1 MRPAALGRV
10 AEVAAQE
17 EGVQAA
23 APIVDAVNALLFGL
37 ALAAPTRLP
46 TPTPLE
52 LACLHAAE
60 AAASLDTEPHT
71 HVSARALEGF
81 PSAAAN
87 DGARSHAAPATA
99 AEQRVAA
106 SAARTRKGGTP
117 GDGPSSADVEALVRL
132 AAARAVAPMT
142 TAPGAP
148 APTTAPLAPA
158 PAPASRVIVPA
169 LLTSPATQV
178 EFGQGAADA
187 TIDIAHPTL
196 GPIRLEMALTAGGV
210 ALRAMTPST
219 VAAAALRALE
229 PAVARALSVRGFA
242 LRSLRVDVGSDSRV
256 TVSRAQRRRNE
267 FEEEA

>member
-10 AEVAAQE
+10 AEVAVLE
-17 EGVQAA
+17 ESVHA
-23 APIVDAVNALLFGL
+23 APQIVDAVNALLFGL
-37 ALAAPTRLP
+37 TLATPLP
-46 TPTPLE
+46 PPPSTPLE
-52 LACLHAAE
+52 PACFHAAE
-60 AAASLDTEPHT
+60 AAVSLDTAPHM

-81 PSAAAN
+81 PSALAN
-87 DGARSHAAPATA
+87 YGARTHVAPTTA

-106 SAARTRKGGTP
+106 SAARTRQSGAL
-117 GDGPSSADVEALVRL
+117 GDGPSSADVEALIRL
-132 AAARAVAPMT
+132 AAARAAAPMT
-142 TAPGAP
+142 TAPNAAASP
-148 APTTAPLAPA
+148 SATLAPEPTAA
-158 PAPASRVIVPA
+158 PRVMVPT

-178 EFGQGAADA
+178 EFGQGGADA

-229 PAVARALSVRGFA
+229 PAVARALSARGFA
-242 LRSLRVDVGSDSRV
+242 LRSLRVDVGSDSRA